1 MGCPD
6 GPYVI
11 QLPRSFVVIAIR
23 SLFELR
29 FVGAVSTVSIFN
41 LPLVPRPHHV
51 YSVSGPITF
60 VCNSLANW
68 LANEFCPLPVLQEN
82 NQTVIP
88 SL

>member
-51 YSVSGPITF
+51 HSVSGPITF

-68 LANEFCPLPVLQEN
+68 LANEFCPLPVLQ
-82 NQTVIP
+82 P
-88 SL
+88 PPLL